1 MRGIM
6 KYKFCLFFLTLQTW
20 SFCLAF
26 VSLPILKEWNR
37 WSRSNFLKIFI
48 MCFICMYLN
57 LYLKIQP
64 LQIRKA
70 VVWFLTVNFYIS
82 PSKNSVV
89 ARELSLIISTLL
101 LKKKKNQYISLKPSF
116 FFFFPN
122 LKAVTILYI
131 CRFSEAFVMNKQLL
145 FFWPIIKLFKVCF
158 IS

>member
-70 VVWFLTVNFYIS
+70 VVWFLTVNIYIS

-101 LKKKKNQYISLKPSF
+101 LKKKKSIYITETFL

-131 CRFSEAFVMNKQLL
+131 RRFSEAFVMNKQLL

>member
-70 VVWFLTVNFYIS
+70 VVWFLTVNIYIS

-101 LKKKKNQYISLKPSF
+101 LKKKKKSIYITETFL
-116 FFFFPN
+116 FFFFPKFKSCN
-122 LKAVTILYI
+122 NIVHSQIFWGFCNEQAI
-131 CRFSEAFVMNKQLL
+131 AFFLTNH
-145 FFWPIIKLFKVCF
+145 
-158 IS
+158 